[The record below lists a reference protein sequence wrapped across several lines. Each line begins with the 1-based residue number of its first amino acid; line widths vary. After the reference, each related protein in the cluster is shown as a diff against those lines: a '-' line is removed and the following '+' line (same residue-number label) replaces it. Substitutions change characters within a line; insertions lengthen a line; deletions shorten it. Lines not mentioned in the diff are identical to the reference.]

1 MIVIGGGNAAGQ
13 AAIFLAQSTKRV
25 HMLVRS
31 NGLEDSMSRYLI
43 RRIEDTPA
51 IVVHP
56 HTEIAKLEGGEHL
69 ESVRWQNNQTE
80 QYRGTQDKTYIS
92 HDWCHSEYSLA

>member
-1 MIVIGGGNAAGQ
+1 MRAGQ

-31 NGLEDSMSRYLI
+31 NGLEDNMSRYLI

-51 IVVHP
+51 IVVHSR
-56 HTEIAKLEGGEHL
+56 TEIAKLEGSDHL
-69 ESVRWQNNQTE
+69 ESVRWQNNQTGQHE
-80 QYRGTQDKTYIS
+80 EHKIRHVFLMTGARSQ
-92 HDWCHSEYSLA
+92 HSLA

>member
-1 MIVIGGGNAAGQ
+1 MEAQLCSGEEVIVIGGGNAAGQ

-31 NGLEDSMSRYLI
+31 SGLEDNMSRYLI
-43 RRIEDTPA
+43 RRIEDTPV

-69 ESVRWQNNQTE
+69 NLF
-80 QYRGTQDKTYIS
+80 GGKTTKRRS
-92 HDWCHSEYSLA
+92 TRNTR